1 MPWRDFAAGASAN
14 VLSGELGIEVIR
26 LVKIG
31 LRAKAKEP
39 FKTGAAAVD
48 RR

>member
-14 VLSGELGIEVIR
+14 VLSGELGVLFWSEVIH

-31 LRAKAKEP
+31 PRAKAK
-39 FKTGAAAVD
+39 
-48 RR
+48 